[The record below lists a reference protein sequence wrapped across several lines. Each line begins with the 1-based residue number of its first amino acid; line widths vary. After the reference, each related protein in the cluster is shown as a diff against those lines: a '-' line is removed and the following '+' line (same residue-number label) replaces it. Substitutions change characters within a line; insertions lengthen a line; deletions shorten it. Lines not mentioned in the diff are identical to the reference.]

1 MAQMYCSA
9 GHDRRQKPENYELNE
24 DPPKIHQRITVSEED
39 GLEEVEDP
47 EARGGVLT
55 GVEPSAVAPC
65 SAVGHC
71 PGHCPVQPGESLEVE
86 LSPPPHPRPF
96 SHSWLTW
103 PRRQAWAHIPSLLG
117 PAASLGG

>member
-24 DPPKIHQRITVSEED
+24 DPPKIHQRITVSKED

-55 GVEPSAVAPC
+55 GVEPSAAAPC
-65 SAVGHC
+65 SAA
-71 PGHCPVQPGESLEVE
+71 GHCPVQPGESLEVE
-86 LSPPPHPRPF
+86 LSPTPPSP
-96 SHSWLTW
+96 
-103 PRRQAWAHIPSLLG
+103 APSPTPG
-117 PAASLGG
+117 